1 MLRSII
7 SLITVSPVFLA
18 SCASPPP
25 SVAITAA
32 AQHPATFFGRTIRLC
47 GDPGGAYQSS
57 FDGKTYG
64 FPLYSPN
71 GEGSVMHGRVGVF
84 VPRRPGMDLRKNAAV
99 CVTGR
104 IVHASGKTPAEVAR
118 QTGQYYTSSAVDDQ
132 WWFEASDATRSAR
145 PARLTS
151 SRG

>member
-1 MLRSII
+1 MPRLVI
-7 SLITVSPVFLA
+7 SLIAVSTVFLG

-47 GDPGGAYQSS
+47 GDPGGAYQSG

-64 FPLYSPN
+64 FPLYSPD

-84 VPRRPGMDLRKNAAV
+84 VPRRPGVDLRENTAV
-99 CVTGR
+99 CVTGT

-118 QTGQYYTSSAVDDQ
+118 QTAQYYTSSAVDDQ
-132 WWFEASDATRSAR
+132 WWFEAADATRSVR
-145 PARLTS
+145 PARFTS
-151 SRG
+151 PRG